1 MTHYFESRQVTLAA
15 IAAILAHVATFAVAV
30 F

>member
-1 MTHYFESRQVTLAA
+1 MTHYFESRQVALAA
-15 IAAILAHVATFAVAV
+15 IVAILAHVATFAVVV